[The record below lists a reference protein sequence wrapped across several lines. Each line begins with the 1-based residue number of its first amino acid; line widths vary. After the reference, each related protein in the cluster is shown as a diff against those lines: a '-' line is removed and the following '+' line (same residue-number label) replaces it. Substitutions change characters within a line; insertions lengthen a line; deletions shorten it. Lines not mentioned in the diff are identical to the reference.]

1 MRDETGIVC
10 RVCPAGQPTTHPDRR
25 HEDRSAPVCARIPG
39 PRSVIAVVLGLLA
52 ALTNGA
58 QALINKGLTERYPA
72 RQLIGVLYV
81 CNCLVL
87 LPFAPFVPWHWTG
100 EVWLLH
106 AASAALMVVTA
117 ICVWDLFAAGAASST
132 TTASAL
138 SPIAAVTAA
147 AIVLPG
153 SFAPSQV
160 VAVVLVTG
168 GVLWALQGAFG
179 DMGRRGVVARVFG
192 AAAGN
197 GLLTIASAL
206 LAARAVG
213 VVETYVVRTA
223 LAAIVTLAM
232 FPPRDVP
239 LRSAPRLLFRSVLT
253 TTSFVFIILGVQQGS
268 PVVVQTMVATTP
280 LFVLAA
286 ESYRARARPPRR
298 ALGAA
303 LLVAAGVAVVLAS

>member
-1 MRDETGIVC
+1 MT
-10 RVCPAGQPTTHPDRR
+10 A
-25 HEDRSAPVCARIPG
+25 
-39 PRSVIAVVLGLLA
+39 VIFGLMA
-52 ALTNGA
+52 ALTNSA
-58 QALINKGLTERYPA
+58 QALINKGLAERYPA

-87 LPFAPFVPWHWTG
+87 LPFAPFVPWHWSG
-100 EVWLLH
+100 DVWLLH
-106 AASAALMVVTA
+106 LASAGLMVVTA
-117 ICVWDLFAAGAASST
+117 ICVWDLFDKGAASST

-147 AIVLPG
+147 VILLPG
-153 SFAPSQV
+153 SFSPGQA
-160 VAVVLVTG
+160 AAAVLVSG

-179 DMGRRGVVARVFG
+179 DMGRRGVVLRVVG

-197 GLLTIASAL
+197 GLLTVATAM
-206 LAARAVG
+206 LAVLAVG

-223 LAAIVTLAM
+223 LAAVVTLAM

-280 LFVLAA
+280 LFVLAV
-286 ESYRARARPPRR
+286 ESYRTHTRPPAR

-303 LLVAAGVAVVLAS
+303 SLVVVGVAIVLAT

>member
-1 MRDETGIVC
+1 M
-10 RVCPAGQPTTHPDRR
+10 
-25 HEDRSAPVCARIPG
+25 
-39 PRSVIAVVLGLLA
+39 IAVVFGLLA

-58 QALINKGLTERYPA
+58 QALINKGLTDRYPA

-81 CNCLVL
+81 TNCLVL

-106 AASAALMVVTA
+106 VVSAGLMVVTA

-138 SPIAAVTAA
+138 SPIAAAAA
-147 AIVLPG
+147 AILFLPG
-153 SFAPSQV
+153 AFEPGQV
-160 VAVVLVTG
+160 VAAVLVSG

-179 DMGRRGVVARVFG
+179 DMGRRGVAVRVAG

-197 GLLTIASAL
+197 GLLTVATAL
-206 LAARAVG
+206 LAMREVG

-223 LAAIVTLAM
+223 LAAAVTVAM
-232 FPPRDVP
+232 FPPRNVP
-239 LRSAPRLLFRSVLT
+239 FRSAPRLLFRSVLT

-280 LFVLAA
+280 LVVLAA
-286 ESYRARARPPRR
+286 ESYRTRSRPPPR
-298 ALGAA
+298 ALAAAA
-303 LLVAAGVAVVLAS
+303 LVAVGVTVVLLG